1 LDRDFLSAMAEPERL
16 VLPERRDVQ
25 AQRPRDAWQKA
36 VYRTVLRVVPG
47 QEVAPLHLLL
57 ALLPA
62 QADESELLPGQS
74 LQVQQASRLAATLRV
89 QEPAPWVLLE
99 PRLWALPVQLALP
112 PAQREPQVRSVS
124 LRLARHW
131 LGLVRQQAQQASAA
145 RPSQPRPS
153 LLFLLWQSIPLG
165 LRLRRLPEGSCALSP
180 RRPRGSSSSASSF
193 P

>member
-1 LDRDFLSAMAEPERL
+1 MAEPERL

-36 VYRTVLRVVPG
+36 VYRTVLR
-47 QEVAPLHLLL
+47 
-57 ALLPA
+57 
-62 QADESELLPGQS
+62 LLPGQS

-145 RPSQPRPS
+145 RPSQPRP
-153 LLFLLWQSIPLG
+153 
-165 LRLRRLPEGSCALSP
+165 
-180 RRPRGSSSSASSF
+180 
-193 P
+193 

>member
-1 LDRDFLSAMAEPERL
+1 MDRDFLSAMAEPERL

-36 VYRTVLRVVPG
+36 VYRTVLRVVPV

-89 QEPAPWVLLE
+89 QEPAPWVLRE
-99 PRLWALPVQLALP
+99 PRLRALPVELALLL
-112 PAQREPQVRSVS
+112 AQREPRVRSVS
-124 LRLARHW
+124 LRLARRW
-131 LGLVRQQAQQASAA
+131 LGVVRPWAQ
-145 RPSQPRPS
+145 
-153 LLFLLWQSIPLG
+153 
-165 LRLRRLPEGSCALSP
+165 
-180 RRPRGSSSSASSF
+180 
-193 P
+193 